1 MENENTEV
9 DGKPLEY
16 RPETTETDIFTSLLR
31 AKRKFGGSRTAII
44 DVDETPISYSRI
56 VQAAFALG
64 SALKKVTKP
73 GEVVGVMLPTGA
85 GSVIAFY
92 ALQAIGRIPAM
103 LNFTSGLQNMKSAL
117 KTAEITQIVTAHKF
131 IELGE
136 LENLETGLSKA
147 ANLIY
152 LEDVRENLGLKDK
165 LSGLFGPIL
174 PFLFRRKAH
183 HNDRGVILFTSG
195 TESTP
200 KGVVLS
206 HKNILVNVHQVLAH
220 IALKPESDSVFNSLP
235 IFHCFG
241 LTVGSILPIVSG
253 VRAIFHPSPLQP
265 KLIVQRIREHQV
277 TIMLS
282 TDTFMNQYGRAA
294 AEKDLASIR
303 LAVCGAERVRDE
315 TRQFVRR
322 KFNIEILEGYGLTE
336 AAPVVAANAIGRNK
350 TGTVGQLMKGIEYQI
365 EPVEGIA
372 EGGQLVLRGP
382 NVMLGYYRA
391 KAPGVLEA
399 PKDGWHPTGDIVA
412 VDDEG
417 YIRVQGRVKRFA
429 NIGGELVSLAVVE
442 NCASSIWTENTHAAV
457 VLPDKRKGE
466 QIVLVTDSKE
476 ANISDIIAWA
486 KNHGVAELAIPRQVF
501 LVKEVPILGTGKLNY
516 GEVEKLARTLAEKQ
530 KSKVAKRTVTSTRKT
545 LAKTPS
551 KRTASKKTKA
561 TAKKKVSVPANAVT
575 ASS

>member
-1 MENENTEV
+1 MDNENAEV
-9 DGKPLEY
+9 EDQPLEY
-16 RPETTETDIFTSLLR
+16 RPRTTETDIFTSLLR

-44 DVDETPISYSRI
+44 DVDETPVSYGRI

-64 SALKKVTKP
+64 SSLKKLTKP

-117 KTAEITQIVTAHKF
+117 KTAEVTKIVTAHKF

-136 LENLETGLSKA
+136 LEKLETGLKQEA
-147 ANLIY
+147 DLIY
-152 LEDVRENLGLKDK
+152 LEEVRENLGLADK
-165 LSGLFGPIL
+165 LAGLFGPHL

-183 HNDRGVILFTSG
+183 HGDRGVILFTSG

-220 IALKPESDSVFNSLP
+220 ISIKPSSDSVFNALP
-235 IFHCFG
+235 VFHCFG
-241 LTVGSILPIVSG
+241 LTVGSILPIVAG

-265 KLIVQRIREHQV
+265 KLIVQRVREHQV

-282 TDTFMNQYGRAA
+282 TDTFINQYARAA
-294 AEKDLASIR
+294 GEKDLESIR

-336 AAPVVAANAIGRNK
+336 AAPVVSTNTIGRNK
-350 TGTVGQLMKGIEYQI
+350 TGTVGQLMKDIEYRL

-382 NVMLGYYRA
+382 NVMMGYYRA

-417 YIRVQGRVKRFA
+417 YLRIQGRVKRFA

-501 LVKEVPILGTGKLNY
+501 QVDEVPILGTGKLNY
-516 GEVEKLARTLAEKQ
+516 GEVEKLARSIAAKP
-530 KSKVAKRTVTSTRKT
+530 KPKVAPKKVSTTHKTVAKASTKRTT
-545 LAKTPS
+545 
-551 KRTASKKTKA
+551 KKKA
-561 TAKKKVSVPANAVT
+561 VVKKKKVAVPANAVA

>member
-1 MENENTEV
+1 MENKSSTSE
-9 DGKPLEY
+9 GKPLDY
-16 RPETTETDIFTSLLR
+16 RPKSTETDIFSSLLR
-31 AKRKFGGSRTAII
+31 AKRKFGGSRTAIV
-44 DVDETPISYSRI
+44 DVDETPITYGRI

-117 KTAEITQIVTAHKF
+117 KTAEVTQIVTAHKF

-136 LENLETGLSKA
+136 LQKLESGLKRE

-152 LEDVRENLGLKDK
+152 LEDVRENLGLVDK
-165 LSGLFGPIL
+165 LTGLFGPLL

-183 HNDRGVILFTSG
+183 HSDRGVILFTSG

-206 HKNILVNVHQVLAH
+206 HKNILINVHQVLAH
-220 IALKPESDSVFNSLP
+220 IAIETDTDSVFNSLP

-241 LTVGSILPIVSG
+241 LTVGSILPIVAG
-253 VRAIFHPSPLQP
+253 VKAVFHPSPLQP
-265 KLIVQRIREHQV
+265 KLIVQRIRDHQI

-282 TDTFMNQYGRAA
+282 TDTFINQYARAA
-294 AEKDLASIR
+294 DEKDLDSIR

-336 AAPVVAANAIGRNK
+336 AAPVVAANALGRNK
-350 TGTVGQLMKGIEYQI
+350 TGTVGQFMKGIEYRL

-382 NVMLGYYRA
+382 NVMMGYYRA
-391 KAPGVLEA
+391 KAPGVLEE
-399 PKDGWHPTGDIVA
+399 PEDGWHPTGDIVA
-412 VDDEG
+412 VDEEG
-417 YIRVQGRVKRFA
+417 YIRIQGRVKRFA

-486 KNHGVAELAIPRQVF
+486 KNHGVAELAIPKQVF
-501 LVKEVPILGTGKLNY
+501 LVDEVPILGTGKLNY

-530 KSKVAKRTVTSTRKT
+530 KLKVATKPDTTTRKT
-545 LAKTPS
+545 VGKAPS
-551 KRTASKKTKA
+551 KSKSSKKTKRV
-561 TAKKKVSVPANAVT
+561 AKKKATVSSSALA

>member
-1 MENENTEV
+1 MDNQNAEV
-9 DGKPLEY
+9 EDQPLAY
-16 RPETTETDIFTSLLR
+16 RPKTTEIDIFTSLLR

-44 DVDETPISYSRI
+44 DVDETPVSYGRI

-64 SALKKVTKP
+64 SSLKKLTKP

-117 KTAEITQIVTAHKF
+117 KTAEVTKIVTAHKF

-136 LENLETGLSKA
+136 LEKLETGLKKE

-152 LEDVRENLGLKDK
+152 LEDVRENLGLADK
-165 LSGLFGPIL
+165 LAGLFGSHL

-183 HNDRGVILFTSG
+183 HADRGVILFTSG

-220 IALKPESDSVFNSLP
+220 ISIRPDSDSVFNSLP

-241 LTVGSILPIVSG
+241 LTVGSILPIVAG

-282 TDTFMNQYGRAA
+282 TDTFINQYARAA
-294 AEKDLASIR
+294 GEKDLESIR

-336 AAPVVAANAIGRNK
+336 AAPVVSTNATGRNK
-350 TGTVGQLMKGIEYQI
+350 TGTVGQLLKDIEYRL

-382 NVMLGYYRA
+382 NVMMGYYRA

-417 YIRVQGRVKRFA
+417 YLRIQGRVKRFA

-501 LVKEVPILGTGKLNY
+501 QVDEVPILGTGKLNY
-516 GEVEKLARTLAEKQ
+516 GEVEKLAKSIAEKP
-530 KSKVAKRTVTSTRKT
+530 KPKVAQKKVSTSHKTVAKASTKRTT
-545 LAKTPS
+545 
-551 KRTASKKTKA
+551 KKKA
-561 TAKKKVSVPANAVT
+561 VVKKKKVAVPANAVT

>member
-1 MENENTEV
+1 MENETVE
-9 DGKPLEY
+9 GEEKPLDY

-31 AKRKFGGSRTAII
+31 AKRKFGGSTTAII
-44 DVDETPISYSRI
+44 DVDETPISFGRI
-56 VQAAFALG
+56 VQVAFALG

-117 KTAEITQIVTAHKF
+117 KTAEVTQIVTAHKF

-136 LENLETGLSKA
+136 LQNLESGLQKE

-152 LEDVRENLGLKDK
+152 LEDVRENLGLVDK
-165 LSGLFGPIL
+165 IAGLFGPL
-174 PFLFRRKAH
+174 FPSLFRRQANH
-183 HNDRGVILFTSG
+183 YDRGVILFTSG

-220 IALKPESDSVFNSLP
+220 ISIKPESDSVFNSLP

-241 LTVGSILPIVSG
+241 LTVGSILPIVAG
-253 VRAIFHPSPLQP
+253 VKAVFHPSPLQP
-265 KLIVQRIREHQV
+265 KLIVQRIREHQI

-294 AEKDLASIR
+294 SEKDLESIR

-336 AAPVVAANAIGRNK
+336 ASPVVAANAIGRNK
-350 TGTVGQLMKGIEYQI
+350 TGTVGQLMKGIEYRL
-365 EPVEGIA
+365 EPVKGIS
-372 EGGQLVLRGP
+372 EGGQLILRGP
-382 NVMLGYYRA
+382 NVMMGYYRA
-391 KAPGVLEA
+391 KAPGLLEE
-399 PKDGWHPTGDIVA
+399 PIDGWHPTGDIVA

-417 YIRVQGRVKRFA
+417 YLRIQGRVKRFA

-476 ANISDIIAWA
+476 ANTSDIIAWA

-501 LVKEVPILGTGKLNY
+501 LVDEVPILGTGKLNY

-530 KSKVAKRTVTSTRKT
+530 KPKVTRKT
-545 LAKTPS
+545 DTTTRKTVAKSTS
-551 KRTASKKTKA
+551 TKTAKRKTKSV
-561 TAKKKVSVPANAVT
+561 TKKKVTVPANAVT